1 MQRAGSPAEKVVSC
15 SRRRS
20 QNQQEARTFL
30 EGVFKAME
38 LEVAI
43 EMKYDKE
50 NDNLDVDFS
59 GEDMGILIG
68 KEDRL

>member
-1 MQRAGSPAEKVVSC
+1 
-15 SRRRS
+15 
-20 QNQQEARTFL
+20 
-30 EGVFKAME
+30 ME

-68 KEDRL
+68 KRGQTLDSLQYHKSGGKQGGRRLYPGGTGYGKLQKPP